1 MLQTKQP
8 FLNAFQFKSI
18 FRGNSSVLCVEENT
32 FLFTHVKSNF
42 RGNSSVFCVEENTF
56 LFTHVK
62 SNFFSITRFK
72 STYF

>member
-42 RGNSSVFCVEENTF
+42 FFNNT
-56 LFTHVK
+56 L
-62 SNFFSITRFK
+62 
-72 STYF
+72 